1 MAGLVVHAQEA
12 QCVKV
17 GAYLDPARKVRVH
30 ATMTRN
36 GRTVFAWRVRGSK
49 APGITTR
56 DATETVKTFSKMEG

>member
-30 ATMTRN
+30 ATLTRE
-36 GRTVFAWRVRGSK
+36 GRTVLAWRLKGSK
-49 APGITTR
+49 APGTR
-56 DATETVKTFSKMEG
+56 VVDATETVKTFSKMEG